1 MNRRDLLVAS
11 AAVTG
16 AALTARLQRRKYT
29 RDFRPPSSRIVV
41 LPADQYS
48 NKLDQLVYEGIRLFN
63 LNVHGKSV
71 LLKPNIVEYI
81 PGRPVNT
88 DTQLIGAAAEAF
100 LRLDAA
106 SVTVAE
112 GPGHHRDTDLLL
124 YETGLGDQLAH
135 RKIPFVDLNRDEPL
149 KTKLQANYSGLDH
162 LWLPR
167 TVLASDFVVSMP
179 KVKTHHWTGVTL
191 SMKNM
196 FGIVPGSRYG
206 WPKNIL
212 HWAGIHESV
221 LDISATI
228 CPHFVIADG
237 VVGMEGDG
245 PLNGT
250 PKNLNTILLSDDP
263 VAADFR
269 LARLLSIEP
278 NSIKYLRELHGSLE
292 TTKASFSNEMI
303 VNFQRKRNYRTWGC
317 LNFPIVMER
326 FRKSVQS
333 GLTEEELERRL
344 STASRSEADDSSF
357 SWSLCALPE

>member
-16 AALTARLQRRKYT
+16 AVLTARLQRRKYT

-63 LNVHGKSV
+63 LNVRGKSV
-71 LLKPNIVEYI
+71 LLKPNLVEYI

-88 DTQLIGAAAEAF
+88 DTQLIGAAAETF
-100 LRLDAA
+100 LRLGAA

-112 GPGHHRDTDLLL
+112 GPGHHRDTELLL
-124 YETGLGDQLAH
+124 HQTGLGDHLAH
-135 RKIPFVDLNRDEPL
+135 RHIRFVDLNRDEL
-149 KTKLQANYSGLDH
+149 IKTKLQANYSGLGH

-167 TVLASDFVVSMP
+167 TVLCSDFVVSMP

-196 FGIVPGSRYG
+196 FGIVPGCRYG
-206 WPKNIL
+206 WPKNVL

-221 LDISATI
+221 LDICATVR
-228 CPHFVIADG
+228 PHFVIADAI
-237 VVGMEGDG
+237 VAMEGDG

-250 PKNLNTILLSDDP
+250 ARRLNTLVLSNDP
-263 VAADFR
+263 VAADATC
-269 LARLLSIEP
+269 ARALGVFPEQVAYI
-278 NSIKYLRELHGSLE
+278 REGSL
-292 TTKASFSNEMI
+292 FLGRI
-303 VNFQRKRNYRTWGC
+303 
-317 LNFPIVMER
+317 
-326 FRKSVQS
+326 
-333 GLTEEELERRL
+333 
-344 STASRSEADDSSF
+344 DDHEI
-357 SWSLCALPE
+357 L